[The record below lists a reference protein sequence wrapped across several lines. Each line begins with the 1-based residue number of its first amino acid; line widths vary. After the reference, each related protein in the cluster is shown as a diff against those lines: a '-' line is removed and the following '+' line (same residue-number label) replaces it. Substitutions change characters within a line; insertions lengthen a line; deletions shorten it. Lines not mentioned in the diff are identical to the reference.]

1 MKILTTLLFVLIAAV
16 LGAVGFAYSGLYDVS
31 ASSSHSGF
39 VEWLFSTTSRASIER
54 RAGEIEVPDLDNEDL
69 VLAGI
74 NDFDSMCVGCHGG
87 PGKDP
92 EAMGQGLNPP
102 APDLAEEAAEM
113 TPAELFW
120 VTKNGIK
127 MTGMPAWGATH
138 GDDAIWPVVALM
150 TRLPELDAAAY
161 QSLLAS
167 AEGQGHHAPDAAGA
181 EHSHEEGGEAA
192 GDAAHEHGES
202 QDNEHGGAMGED
214 MDNHDQPHEHGEA
227 AEPETGPEASEEHD
241 HSTHEHNR

>member
-1 MKILTTLLFVLIAAV
+1 MKTLTTLLIVLIVVA
-16 LGAVGFAYSGLYDVS
+16 LGIVGFAYSGFYDVS

-39 VEWLFSTTSRASIER
+39 VDWLLATTSHASIKR
-54 RAGEIEVPDLDNEDL
+54 RAGQIEVPDLDNEDL

-138 GDDAIWPVVALM
+138 GDDAIWPMVALM
-150 TRLPELDAAAY
+150 TRLPDLDAAGY

-167 AEGQGHHAPDAAGA
+167 AEGHGHHAPDAAGA
-181 EHSHEEGGEAA
+181 EHSHEEGDEAA
-192 GDAAHEHGES
+192 GVAAHEHEES
-202 QDNEHGGAMGED
+202 HDDEHGEPMGEV
-214 MDNHDQPHEHGEA
+214 MDNHDEPHEHGAA
-227 AEPETGPEASEEHD
+227 AEPETAPEASEEHD
-241 HSTHEHNR
+241 HSTHEHN